1 MSGSVGIFRESVMF
15 CWLKTNVEIFTFQR
29 RNFRYFFLIYML
41 KSKVPD
47 IHINIKEMGGRQPIN
62 KVNE

>member
-1 MSGSVGIFRESVMF
+1 MSGSVGIFRESVTF

-29 RNFRYFFLIYML
+29 RNFRYLFLKNIYML

-47 IHINIKEMGGRQPIN
+47 IQIVIRGTGGGGG
-62 KVNE
+62 